1 MPAAPAPQQ
10 CLCRPRRRHRS
21 NRDGLPL
28 ADQYDEPVASRH
40 ADVEQ
45 AALHAY
51 CEI

>member
-1 MPAAPAPQQ
+1 MQLRPAPPARGIA
-10 CLCRPRRRHRS
+10 CS

-28 ADQYDEPVASRH
+28 ADQYDEPLASRH